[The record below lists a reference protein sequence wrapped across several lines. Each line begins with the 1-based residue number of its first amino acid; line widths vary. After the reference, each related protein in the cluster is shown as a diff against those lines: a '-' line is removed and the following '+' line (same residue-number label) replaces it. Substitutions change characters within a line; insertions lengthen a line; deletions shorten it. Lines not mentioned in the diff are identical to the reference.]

1 MPRNPFKRGLGT
13 DNMFEKCKWIKI
25 VCLRT
30 LTSGISG
37 LYLFPVLM
45 VNTKKN
51 KHDSAGGDMEKGE
64 HLGTVGG
71 SENRHSHCE
80 NSVFIP

>member
-1 MPRNPFKRGLGT
+1 
-13 DNMFEKCKWIKI
+13 
-25 VCLRT
+25 
-30 LTSGISG
+30 
-37 LYLFPVLM
+37 M
-45 VNTKKN
+45 VSTKKN
-51 KHDSAGGDMEKGE
+51 KHDSAGGDVEKGE